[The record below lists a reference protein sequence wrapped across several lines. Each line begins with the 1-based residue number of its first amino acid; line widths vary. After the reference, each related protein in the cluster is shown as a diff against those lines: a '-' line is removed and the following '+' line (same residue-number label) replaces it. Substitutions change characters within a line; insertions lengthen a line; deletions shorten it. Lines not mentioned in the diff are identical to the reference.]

1 MNGGESRWTKRAR
14 GQAGFLM
21 TDLVIAMAILVIAMI
36 PLGYSVWR
44 EQRLLEDYYFRSVA
58 MTIVDG
64 EFEVL
69 AAGAWQ
75 TIEQGTH
82 PYPVRA
88 TAASNLPP
96 GEFLVTREEDWLR
109 LEWRPAGTN
118 RGSRVVRETTMP

>member
-1 MNGGESRWTKRAR
+1 MHRGS

-21 TDLVIAMAILVIAMI
+21 ADLVIAMAILVIAMI

-69 AAGAWQ
+69 RAGAWQ

-82 PYPVRA
+82 SYPIRA

-96 GEFLVTREEDWLR
+96 GEFLVTREEGWLR
-109 LEWRPAGTN
+109 LEWRPAGTH
-118 RGSRVVRETTMP
+118 RGTRVVRETIMP